1 LHSVF
6 LENHDYVRSVSR
18 LGNDSDDKLRTISAK
33 MLAVLQ
39 ISQSG
44 TLFVYQGEEIAMRN
58 VPKSWGIEE
67 YKDPPALGYYQR

>member
-1 LHSVF
+1 
-6 LENHDYVRSVSR
+6 
-18 LGNDSDDKLRTISAK
+18 

-44 TLFVYQGEEIAMRN
+44 TLFIYQGEEIAMRN

-67 YKDPPALGYYQR
+67 YKDRPALGYYQR